1 MSPNSDN
8 PNQAHCVNY
17 ESYLANYTFIQS
29 KEDKNILQN
38 KEYYGQINLF
48 FINNILFY
56 TSLFKELIIVLSEIN
71 NLHFKDIIF
80 FKQLLG
86 KKN

>member
-1 MSPNSDN
+1 MTPVSKNL
-8 PNQAHCVNY
+8 NQPISINY
-17 ESYLANYTFIQS
+17 ESYIANYAFIKS
-29 KEDKNILQN
+29 KDEGNILKN
-38 KEYYGQINLF
+38 KEYYGQINF
-48 FINNILFY
+48 FFTNNILFY

-86 KKN
+86 NN